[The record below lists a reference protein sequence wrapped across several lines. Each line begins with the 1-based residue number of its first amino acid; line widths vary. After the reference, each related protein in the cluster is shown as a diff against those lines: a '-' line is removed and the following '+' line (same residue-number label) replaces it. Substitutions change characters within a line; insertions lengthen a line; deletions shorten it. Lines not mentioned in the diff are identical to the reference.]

1 MSDDAWGVVEPDVPA
16 IETTTV
22 TTPPSPPKPWPAW
35 AQTFLDLFAQSGNVM
50 LSARGAG
57 VDRTTPYRFRGEDAR
72 FAAAWEEADEASI
85 QVLEAEA
92 RRRAMSQS
100 DRLLV
105 FLLKARRPAT
115 YRENY
120 RVEHVGDGGG
130 PIQTQALIPA
140 ELDDHERALLRQAI
154 DAALAQEAASEDVR

>member
-1 MSDDAWGVVEPDVPA
+1 MSRADEWGEVEPDVPA
-16 IETTTV
+16 IPTTETTQ
-22 TTPPSPPKPWPAW
+22 PSPAKPWPAW

-57 VDRTTPYRFRGEDAR
+57 VDRTTPYRFRNEDER
-72 FAAAWEEADEASI
+72 FRVAWEEADEAST

-92 RRRAMSQS
+92 RRRAMAQS

-130 PIQTQALIPA
+130 PIQTAAVVPPD
-140 ELDDHERALLRQAI
+140 LDDHERAALRRAI
-154 DAALAQEAASEDVR
+154 DAVLAAEADVEAG